1 VSAVATAWEPVIGLE
16 IHVQLST
23 DTKMFCRCANRF
35 GADPNTLTCPVCL
48 GQPGALPTI
57 NAGAVDR
64 AIQIGLALNCTIA
77 PSSQFHRKNYFYPDS
92 PKAYQISQYDQPICE
107 HGWLDVDGA
116 RIGITRAHLEEDA
129 AKLVHAGGAGGR
141 IAGADY
147 SLVDFN
153 RCGTP
158 LVEIVTEPDIR
169 SPEQAIAFLAL
180 LRTTLQTI
188 GVSDCDMEKGSL
200 RCDANVS
207 VRPAGS
213 TELGTKT
220 ELKNMNSFK
229 FLGDGMAAE
238 IRRQIETLEG
248 GGRVQQETLHY
259 DPAARTLHARRSK
272 EEADDYRYFPEPD
285 LVPLAPSPETV
296 ERLRAAMPELPAARI
311 ARFREAFGLS
321 AQDATD
327 LNVSPRVADYF
338 ERVAELAGDGKAAA
352 DWVRNQPSSVETVP
366 AEGLAGLLKL
376 IAAGTITPTI
386 AKQVYGLLEAEPTAD
401 PAALV
406 AREGLGSIGDSDELA
421 TLVDEVIAAN
431 PRFVEQFHAGKDGV
445 INAMVGQVMKAT
457 RGRADARQVQQL
469 FRDRLAGQP
478 TE

>member
-23 DTKMFCRCANRF
+23 DSKMFCRCANRF
-35 GADPNTLTCPVCL
+35 GAEPNTLTCPVCL

-64 AIQIGLALNCTIA
+64 AIQIGLALNCEIA
-77 PSSQFHRKNYFYPDS
+77 SSCLFHRKNYFYPDS
-92 PKAYQISQYDQPICE
+92 PKAYQISQYDEPICA
-107 HGWLDVDGA
+107 HGWLEVDGG

-129 AKLVHAGGAGGR
+129 AKLVHAGGTGGR

-169 SPEQAIAFLAL
+169 SPEQAIAFLGL

-207 VRPAGS
+207 VRPEGS
-213 TELGTKT
+213 AAFGTKT

-238 IRRQIETLEG
+238 IRRQIDLLESG
-248 GGRVQQETLHY
+248 GEVRQETLHY
-259 DPAARTLHARRSK
+259 DPASRTLHARRSK

-285 LVPLAPSPETV
+285 LVPLAPSRETV

-311 ARFREAFGLS
+311 ARFREAYGLS

-327 LNVSPRVADYF
+327 LNASPRVADYF

-352 DWVRNQPSSVETVP
+352 DWVRNQPSSVEAVP
-366 AEGLAGLLKL
+366 AEGLAGLVRL
-376 IAAGTITPTI
+376 IEAGTITPTI
-386 AKQVYGLLEAEPTAD
+386 AKQVYTLLEAEPDAD
-401 PAALV
+401 PGELV
-406 AREGLGSIGDSDELA
+406 ARHGLGSIGDSDELA
-421 TLVDEVIAAN
+421 TMVDEVIAAN
-431 PRFVEQFHAGKDGV
+431 PRFVEQFLAGKDGV
-445 INAMVGQVMKAT
+445 INAMVGQVMKQT
-457 RGRADARQVQQL
+457 RGRADARQVQEL
-469 FRDRLAGQP
+469 FRDRLAGQR

>member
-1 VSAVATAWEPVIGLE
+1 MSSNGRYEPVIGLE

-23 DTKMFCRCANRF
+23 ATKMFCRCANRF
-35 GADPNTLTCPVCL
+35 GDEPNTLTCPVCL

-64 AIQIGLALNCTIA
+64 AIQIGLALNCEIA
-77 PSSQFHRKNYFYPDS
+77 RSCLFHRKNYFYPDS
-92 PKAYQISQYDQPICE
+92 PKAYQISQYDQPICAA
-107 HGWLDVDGA
+107 GWLEVDGA
-116 RIGITRAHLEEDA
+116 RIGIVRAHLEEDA

-158 LVEIVTEPDIR
+158 LVEIVTEPDIH
-169 SPEQAIAFLAL
+169 SPEQAVAFLGL
-180 LRTTLQTI
+180 LRTTLVTI

-207 VRPAGS
+207 VRPAG
-213 TELGTKT
+213 TTALGTKT

-238 IRRQIETLEG
+238 IQRQIGILDDG
-248 GGRVQQETLHY
+248 GTVRQETLHY
-259 DPAARTLHARRSK
+259 DPSNRSLHARRSK

-285 LVPLAPSPETV
+285 LVPLAPSRDTV
-296 ERLRAAMPELPAARI
+296 ELLRAGMPELPAARI
-311 ARFREAFGLS
+311 ARFQTQYGLS

-327 LNVSPRVADYF
+327 LNASARVADYF
-338 ERVAELAGDGKAAA
+338 EQVAEGAGDAKAAS
-352 DWVRNQPSSVETVP
+352 DWVRNQPGSVDSLPAGRLAEVIRMISS
-366 AEGLAGLLKL
+366 GQ
-376 IAAGTITPTI
+376 ITTAI
-386 AKQVYGLLEAEPTAD
+386 GRQLYALLEKDPAAE

-406 AREGLGSIGDSDELA
+406 EQHGLASIGDSDELGA
-421 TLVDEVIAAN
+421 MVDDVIAAN
-431 PRFVEQFHAGKDGV
+431 PAFVEQFKAGKDGV
-445 INAMVGQVMKAT
+445 INAMVGQVMKQT

-469 FRDRLAGQP
+469 LRDKLSV
-478 TE
+478 

>member
-1 VSAVATAWEPVIGLE
+1 MSATATTTTWEPVIGLE

-23 DTKMFCRCANRF
+23 ASKMFCRCANRF
-35 GADPNTLTCPVCL
+35 GDEPNTLTCPVCL

-64 AIQIGLALNCTIA
+64 AIQIGLALNCGIA
-77 PSSQFHRKNYFYPDS
+77 ESCIFHRKNYFYPDS
-92 PKAYQISQYDQPICE
+92 PKAYQISQYDQPICAG
-107 HGWLDVDGA
+107 GWLEVDGE
-116 RIGITRAHLEEDA
+116 RVGIIRAHLEEDA

-158 LVEIVTEPDIR
+158 LVEIVTEPDIH
-169 SPEQAIAFLAL
+169 SPEQAVRFLGL

-213 TELGTKT
+213 AELGTKT

-238 IRRQIETLEG
+238 IARQIAILEG
-248 GGRVQQETLHY
+248 GGEVRQETLHY
-259 DPAARTLHARRSK
+259 DPSTRSLHARRSK

-285 LVPLAPSPETV
+285 LVPLAPSRETV
-296 ERLRAAMPELPAARI
+296 ERLRADMPELPAARI
-311 ARFREAFGLS
+311 ARFQARYGLS
-321 AQDATD
+321 AQDAAD

-338 ERVAELAGDGKAAA
+338 EAVAELAGDAKAAS
-352 DWVRNQPSSVETVP
+352 DWVRNQPASVDRVP
-366 AEGLAGLLKL
+366 PDRLAALLGLVGS
-376 IAAGTITPTI
+376 GTITTAI
-386 AKQVYGLLEAEPTAD
+386 ARQVYALLERDPSAD

-406 AREGLGSIGDSDELA
+406 EQHGLGSIGDSDELGK
-421 TLVDEVIAAN
+421 LVDEVIAAN
-431 PRFVEQFHAGKDGV
+431 PRFVEQFRAGKEGV
-445 INAMVGQVMKAT
+445 VNAMVGQVMKQT
-457 RGRADARQVQQL
+457 RGRADASRVQQL
-469 FRDRLAGQP
+469 LRDRLS
-478 TE
+478 